1 MPTSSRPDPN
11 APDHA
16 HDPAVEG
23 VAKPRFWGPASYWR
37 LGLVAL
43 LVVIVLLAIFG
54 T

>member
-1 MPTSSRPDPN
+1 MSASHP
-11 APDHA
+11 
-16 HDPAVEG
+16 HDDGSARADGADGDE

-43 LVVIVLLAIFG
+43 LVLIGLLAVFG

>member
-1 MPTSSRPDPN
+1 MSTTRPPN
-11 APDHA
+11 RDEHTHRDAADGA
-16 HDPAVEG
+16 

>member
-1 MPTSSRPDPN
+1 MSTTSRPDP
-11 APDHA
+11 DH
-16 HDPAVEG
+16 DSGTDE

-43 LVVIVLLAIFG
+43 LVLIVLLAIYG